1 LLNDPKV
8 AYRDEICY
16 FGCQLVYYALVT
28 FKPPPPDKI
37 GGALY
42 CFCLRAPITLVTPLI
57 CVFFGMHIYRTRYDC
72 DAFILSSNSAVAIT
86 VYRPL
91 FRTAWVRRYQKG
103 KTSLD
108 LNEARGDGVLG
119 VAVASSFGNC
129 LNHTI
134 LVKF

>member
-1 LLNDPKV
+1 MQTRYGTHLSGGPTQ
-8 AYRDEICY
+8 
-16 FGCQLVYYALVT
+16 FT
-28 FKPPPPDKI
+28 PPPDKI

-57 CVFFGMHIYRTRYDC
+57 CVFFGMYIYRTKYDW
-72 DAFILSSNSAVAIT
+72 DAFILSSNSAIAIT

-119 VAVASSFGNC
+119 WQWHQVSETA
-129 LNHTI
+129 
-134 LVKF
+134 